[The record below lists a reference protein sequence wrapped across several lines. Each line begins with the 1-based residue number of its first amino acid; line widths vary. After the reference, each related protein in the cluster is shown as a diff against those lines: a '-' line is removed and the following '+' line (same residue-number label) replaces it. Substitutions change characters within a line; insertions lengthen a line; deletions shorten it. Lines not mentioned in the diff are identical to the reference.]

1 MAIFL
6 ERDQR
11 EEGKKK
17 DGKEGRKESRKE
29 GEIN

>member
-1 MAIFL
+1 MAIFI

-29 GEIN
+29 G

>member
-29 GEIN
+29 EEIN